1 MRKNKKNYTWERK
14 SYKLIKNKSIMVLN
28 NEEEKEITDYPFIP
42 KKFKFH
48 MHDYQ
53 PCREI

>member
-1 MRKNKKNYTWERK
+1 
-14 SYKLIKNKSIMVLN
+14 MVLN
-28 NEEEKEITDYPFIP
+28 NEEEKEISITDYPFIP
-42 KKFKFH
+42 KKSKFR